1 MKQLKAYRP
10 LQICLLD
17 TLCIEEM
24 CLKCLSK
31 VNSFK
36 KYLNILITIPTN
48 KSFPW
53 KSDMRGLLNVYVTK
67 FVCETHQFAISRC
80 HFSHPP
86 GPYRWHSYLY
96 GCHIYF
102 PSLNLYDSSSNW
114 REDLNRECVF
124 VQFIYVKNHSG
135 GRCVCERLGVTDC
148 SRLRLNQ
155 LQLRWKD
162 VKFPNPTSNPV
173 SLVLILQ

>member
-1 MKQLKAYRP
+1 MERSNYPNSKKYGDGKICHLCTIMKQLKAYRP

-24 CLKCLSK
+24 CLKCLSI

-114 REDLNRECVF
+114 REDLNRECVCLYSLF
-124 VQFIYVKNHSG
+124 MWKITVEGGVYVKG
-135 GRCVCERLGVTDC
+135 
-148 SRLRLNQ
+148 
-155 LQLRWKD
+155 
-162 VKFPNPTSNPV
+162 
-173 SLVLILQ
+173 

>member
-1 MKQLKAYRP
+1 MGSDIGGKKQLSKQQKVRRRENLSLVYNYETAKSLPASANMPFRY
-10 LQICLLD
+10 
-17 TLCIEEM
+17 TLHWGNVPQV
-24 CLKCLSK
+24 LSK

-102 PSLNLYDSSSNW
+102 PSLNLYDNSSNW
-114 REDLNRECVF
+114 REDLNRECVCLYSLF
-124 VQFIYVKNHSG
+124 MWKITVEGGVYVKG
-135 GRCVCERLGVTDC
+135 
-148 SRLRLNQ
+148 
-155 LQLRWKD
+155 
-162 VKFPNPTSNPV
+162 
-173 SLVLILQ
+173 